1 MGAQDTV
8 SARITWMTRMI
19 SAARPMIAA
28 GGCGEQRPQPRHQIT
43 WLNVVDNR
51 STKGGTGMSTRI
63 RALSIT
69 QPWAWAIIHGK
80 TVANRTRPTH
90 HRGVLAI
97 HAGKT
102 WSGFGSGDR
111 GHRVGW
117 GDV

>member
-1 MGAQDTV
+1 
-8 SARITWMTRMI
+8 
-19 SAARPMIAA
+19 
-28 GGCGEQRPQPRHQIT
+28 
-43 WLNVVDNR
+43 
-51 STKGGTGMSTRI
+51 MSTRI